1 MSHRFVWIDIPV
13 QDLDRAVVFYSAVF
27 GEPVK
32 IESGPGFRFGL
43 IPHSGD
49 DVAGCLYVPHDDN
62 KPCPNGTLVY
72 LNADG
77 RMAQAEAAV
86 SANGGQVLQP
96 SHKIGPH
103 GWRSV
108 VMDSEG
114 NRIALHSMTP

>member
-13 QDLDRAVVFYSAVF
+13 LDLDRAVAFYSAVF
-27 GEPVK
+27 GEPVR

-49 DVAGCLYVPHDDN
+49 DVAGCLYVPSDDN
-62 KPCPNGTLVY
+62 KPCPNGALVY

-86 SANGGQVLQP
+86 AANGGKVLQP

-108 VMDSEG
+108 VLDSEG